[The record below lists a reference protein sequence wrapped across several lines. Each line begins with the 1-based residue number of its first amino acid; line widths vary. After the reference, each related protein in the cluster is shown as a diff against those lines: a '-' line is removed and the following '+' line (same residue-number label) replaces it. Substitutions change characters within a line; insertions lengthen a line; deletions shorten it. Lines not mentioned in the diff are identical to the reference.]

1 MEQVRAVTDE
11 LAKVVAESLNRIQGL
26 TDNPEINE
34 LCDTIRL
41 NTEAHLTEI
50 KGLVTNKVRLREMTI
65 LPTNIFHKYQS
76 RIVVFIHGR
85 VKHPR
90 TNRAKA
96 AASVIWAPNHSINL
110 TIDNPLS
117 VKSKENTTLYGT
129 LAMCNQMIAIG
140 IKNTIV
146 FTVCQN
152 LGRSINRLPLHRARG
167 FKDDNGEDVP
177 NANLYRRIDS
187 IIEQNDLKIKILETC
202 SELFQPTFD
211 SIKTSAMEETAK
223 RVDLR

>member
-1 MEQVRAVTDE
+1 MEQVRAVTDA
-11 LAKVVAESLNRIQGL
+11 LAKVVAESLNRIQSL
-26 TDNPEINE
+26 TDNSEIND

-50 KGLVTNKVRLREMTI
+50 KGLVTNKVRLREITI
-65 LPTNIFHKYQS
+65 HPTNIFHKYQD
-76 RIVVFIHGR
+76 RIAVFIHGR

-96 AASVIWAPNHSINL
+96 AASVIWAPNHSINI

-117 VKSKENTTLYGT
+117 VKTKENTTLYGT
-129 LAMCNQMIAIG
+129 LAMCHQMSATG
-140 IKNTIV
+140 IKNIIV
-146 FTVCQN
+146 FTVCSN

-167 FKDDNGEDVP
+167 YKDDNGEDVP
-177 NANLYRRIDS
+177 NANLYKRIDS

-202 SELFQPTFD
+202 SEIFQPTFD
-211 SIKTSAMEETAK
+211 TLKTTAMEETAK